1 MEQEKPTEKI
11 VLSIAGS
18 DPSGGAGIQA
28 DIKTF
33 TALGVYCGAAISC
46 LTVQNTLGVF
56 AVHPVEPGLVKKQ
69 VAYVLEDLR
78 VSHIKIGILG
88 SAAVAESICDALTL
102 YAGEIIYDPVLV
114 SSSGRALIDEE
125 AYSIIRQK
133 LIPICTVITPNLPE
147 FCVLAEKECTTKD
160 EICWAAEKLLQGNEK
175 LRAVIVT
182 GGHMEP
188 GKDYITDFLLTL
200 SDATFQIDCE
210 EVSHE
215 RITTRNVHGTG
226 CTFSAAFTAFHLLTG
241 NDSESF
247 RKAAM
252 YMENLVRNSAS
263 ARIGHGTGPLL
274 HYLK

>member
-1 MEQEKPTEKI
+1 
-11 VLSIAGS
+11 
-18 DPSGGAGIQA
+18 
-28 DIKTF
+28 
-33 TALGVYCGAAISC
+33 
-46 LTVQNTLGVF
+46 
-56 AVHPVEPGLVKKQ
+56 
-69 VAYVLEDLR
+69 
-78 VSHIKIGILG
+78 
-88 SAAVAESICDALTL
+88 
-102 YAGEIIYDPVLV
+102 
-114 SSSGRALIDEE
+114 
-125 AYSIIRQK
+125 
-133 LIPICTVITPNLPE
+133 
-147 FCVLAEKECTTKD
+147 
-160 EICWAAEKLLQGNEK
+160 
-175 LRAVIVT
+175 
-182 GGHMEP
+182 MEP